1 MAPTYRSHS
10 AGGLGGART
19 LDGGMILSEP
29 TVYIDFLCPWAYR
42 GAMWLAEV
50 EKAGRIR
57 PQFRFFSL
65 SQNHDARQGS
75 PQPAVWERNPHA
87 KGLPAFLAATAA
99 RAQGVEAGE
108 RFRLGLQRARHEDH
122 LPVDER
128 TTHRLVAERSEL
140 DVARFERDVEQSDF
154 TTLAREHSE
163 AVRRGV
169 FGVPTLVWPEGR
181 SYYLKITE
189 LIPPDRAVA
198 LYDAIETVH
207 RFGEVIEIKTPES
220 EGTLAA

>member
-1 MAPTYRSHS
+1 MT
-10 AGGLGGART
+10 
-19 LDGGMILSEP
+19 ISEP

-42 GAMWLAEV
+42 GSMWLAEV

-57 PQFRFFSL
+57 ASFRFFSL
-65 SQNHDARQGS
+65 SQNHQAHEGS
-75 PQPAVWERNPHA
+75 ATPLVWEHDPQA

-99 RAQGVEAGE
+99 RAQGAELGD
-108 RFRLGLQRARHEDH
+108 RFRLALQRARHEDH
-122 LPVDER
+122 RPVDQHE
-128 TTHRLVAERSEL
+128 THRLVAERAGL
-140 DVARFERDVEQSDF
+140 DIARWEQDVKAADF
-154 TTLAREHSE
+154 TTLAKEHAE

-181 SYYLKITE
+181 SYYLKITD
-189 LIPPDRAVA
+189 LIPPDRAVP

>member
-1 MAPTYRSHS
+1 MS
-10 AGGLGGART
+10 AGEL
-19 LDGGMILSEP
+19 

-42 GAMWLAEV
+42 GSMWLADV
-50 EKAGRIR
+50 EKAGRVR
-57 PQFRFFSL
+57 PQWGFFSL
-65 SQNHDARQGS
+65 SQNHEARGGT
-75 PQPAVWERNPHA
+75 PEPPTWERNPQA

-99 RAQGVEAGE
+99 RAQGEDAGN
-108 RFRLGLQRARHEDH
+108 RFRLALQRARHKDH
-122 LPVDER
+122 LPVDQHS
-128 TTHRLVAERSEL
+128 THRLAAERAKL
-140 DVARFERDVEQSDF
+140 DVARWELDVQTADF
-154 TTLAREHSE
+154 GTLAAEHTE

-189 LIPPDRAVA
+189 LIPGDRAVA
-198 LYDAIETVH
+198 LFVAIETVH

>member
-1 MAPTYRSHS
+1 MTV
-10 AGGLGGART
+10 
-19 LDGGMILSEP
+19 SEP

-42 GAMWLAEV
+42 GAMWLADV

-65 SQNHDARQGS
+65 SQNHEARGGS
-75 PQPAVWERNPHA
+75 PHPPVWEREPKA
-87 KGLPAFLAATAA
+87 QGLAAFLAATAA
-99 RAQGVEAGE
+99 RAQGAEPGD
-108 RFRLGLQRARHEDH
+108 RFRLALQRAKHEDH
-122 LPVDER
+122 LAVDQHA
-128 TTHRLVAERSEL
+128 THRIAAERAGL
-140 DVARFERDVEQSDF
+140 DVARWEEDLKATDF
-154 TTLAREHSE
+154 TELAREHTE

-181 SYYLKITE
+181 SYYLKIID
-189 LIPPDRAVA
+189 LIPADRAVA

>member
-1 MAPTYRSHS
+1 MTV
-10 AGGLGGART
+10 T
-19 LDGGMILSEP
+19 EP

-57 PQFRFFSL
+57 PTFRFFSL
-65 SQNHDARQGS
+65 SQNHAAHDGQG
-75 PQPAVWERNPHA
+75 QPPVWERDPKA
-87 KGLPAFLAATAA
+87 QGLAAFLAATAA
-99 RAQGVEAGE
+99 RAQGAELGD
-108 RFRLGLQRARHEDH
+108 RFRLALQRARHEDH
-122 LPVDER
+122 LPVDQP
-128 TTHRLVAERSEL
+128 TTHRMAAERAGL
-140 DVARFERDVEQSDF
+140 DVARWEQDLRVADF
-154 TTLAREHSE
+154 TTLAAEHEE

-189 LIPPDRAVA
+189 LIPPERAVP

-220 EGTLAA
+220 EGTLADSPQLARSGVR

>member
-1 MAPTYRSHS
+1 MT
-10 AGGLGGART
+10 
-19 LDGGMILSEP
+19 ISEP
-29 TVYIDFLCPWAYR
+29 IVYIDFLCPWAYR
-42 GAMWLAEV
+42 GSMWLAEV

-57 PQFRFFSL
+57 PRFAFFSL
-65 SQNHDARQGS
+65 TQNHQAREGA
-75 PQPAVWERNPHA
+75 PDPPVWESDPKA

-99 RAQGVEAGE
+99 RAQGAEFGD
-108 RFRLGLQRARHEDH
+108 RFRLALQRARHEDH
-122 LPVDER
+122 LALDQHA
-128 TTHRLVAERSEL
+128 THRIAAERAGL
-140 DVARFERDVEQSDF
+140 DVARWETDLTATDF
-154 TTLAREHSE
+154 TTLAKEHGE

-181 SYYLKITE
+181 SYYLKITD
-189 LIPPDRAVA
+189 LILAERAVP

>member
-1 MAPTYRSHS
+1 MTV
-10 AGGLGGART
+10 
-19 LDGGMILSEP
+19 SEP

-57 PQFRFFSL
+57 PQYRFFSL
-65 SQNHDARQGS
+65 SQNHEARGGS
-75 PQPAVWERNPHA
+75 PQPPIWERNPQA
-87 KGLPAFLAATAA
+87 QGLGAFLAATAA
-99 RAQGVEAGE
+99 RGQGTEAGD
-108 RFRLGLQRARHEDH
+108 RFRLALQRARHEDH
-122 LPVDER
+122 LPVDQPA
-128 TTHRLVAERSEL
+128 THRVAAERAGL
-140 DVARFERDVEQSDF
+140 DLPRWETDLNATDF
-154 TTLAREHSE
+154 TTLAREHDE

-169 FGVPTLVWPEGR
+169 FGVPTLTWPEGR
-181 SYYLKITE
+181 SYYLKITD

>member
-1 MAPTYRSHS
+1 MSMA
-10 AGGLGGART
+10 
-19 LDGGMILSEP
+19 EP

-42 GAMWLAEV
+42 GAMWLAAV

-75 PQPAVWERNPHA
+75 AEPPIWERDPLA

-99 RAQGVEAGE
+99 RAQGAQAGD
-108 RFRLGLQRARHEDH
+108 RFRLALQRARHEDH
-122 LPVDER
+122 LPVDDHA
-128 TTHRLVAERSEL
+128 TFRLVAERTEL
-140 DVARFERDVEQSDF
+140 DVARFERDVQQRDF
-154 TTLAREHSE
+154 TTLAREHAE
-163 AVRRGV
+163 AVQRGV

-181 SYYLKITE
+181 SYYLKITD
-189 LIPPDRAVA
+189 LIPADRAVA

>member
-1 MAPTYRSHS
+1 MNP
-10 AGGLGGART
+10 
-19 LDGGMILSEP
+19 SEP

-42 GAMWLAEV
+42 GSMWLADV

-57 PQFRFFSL
+57 PTYRFFSL
-65 SQNHDARQGS
+65 SQNHQARDGA
-75 PQPAVWERNPHA
+75 PAPPIWERDLKA

-99 RAQGVEAGE
+99 RSQDGAAAD
-108 RFRLGLQRARHEDH
+108 RFRLALQRARHEDQ
-122 LPVDER
+122 LPVDEA
-128 TTHRLVAERSEL
+128 TTHRLAAERAGL
-140 DVARFERDVEQSDF
+140 DLPRFEMDLKAADS
-154 TTLAREHSE
+154 TTLAAEHSE

-181 SYYLKITE
+181 SYYLKITD
-189 LIPPDRAVA
+189 LIAPERAVA

>member
-1 MAPTYRSHS
+1 MT
-10 AGGLGGART
+10 
-19 LDGGMILSEP
+19 ISEP

-42 GAMWLAEV
+42 GAMWLAEA

-65 SQNHDARQGS
+65 SQNHEARGGS
-75 PQPAVWERNPHA
+75 GHPPVWERNPQA
-87 KGLPAFLAATAA
+87 QGLRAFLAATAA
-99 RAQGVEAGE
+99 RAQGAEAGD
-108 RFRLGLQRARHEDH
+108 RFRLALQRARHEDH
-122 LPVDER
+122 LPVDQP
-128 TTHRLVAERSEL
+128 TTHRVVAERAGL
-140 DVARFERDVEQSDF
+140 DVARWEADLRATDF
-154 TTLAREHSE
+154 TTLAREHDE

-169 FGVPTLVWPEGR
+169 FGVPTLAWPEGR
-181 SYYLKITE
+181 SYYLKITD
-189 LIPPDRAVA
+189 LIPANRAVA

>member
-1 MAPTYRSHS
+1 MNR
-10 AGGLGGART
+10 G
-19 LDGGMILSEP
+19 EP
-29 TVYIDFLCPWAYR
+29 TVYIDFLCPWAFR

-50 EKAGRIR
+50 EKAGRIH
-57 PQFRFFSL
+57 PTFRFFSL
-65 SQNHDARQGS
+65 SQNHAAHEGS
-75 PQPAVWERNPHA
+75 ATPPVWERDRHA

-99 RAQGVEAGE
+99 RAQGEEAGD
-108 RFRLGLQRARHEDH
+108 RFRLALQRARHEDQ
-122 LPVDER
+122 LAVDQH
-128 TTHRLVAERSEL
+128 TTHRLAAERAGL
-140 DVARFERDVEQSDF
+140 DVARFEQALKETDF
-154 TTLAREHSE
+154 TTLAEEHAD

-189 LIPPDRAVA
+189 LVPADRAVS

>member
-1 MAPTYRSHS
+1 MTV
-10 AGGLGGART
+10 
-19 LDGGMILSEP
+19 SEP

-50 EKAGRIR
+50 EKADRIR

-65 SQNHDARQGS
+65 SQNHEARGGS
-75 PQPAVWERNPHA
+75 PEPPIWERNPQA
-87 KGLPAFLAATAA
+87 QGLAAFLAATAA
-99 RAQGVEAGE
+99 RTQGAESGD
-108 RFRLGLQRARHEDH
+108 RFRLALQRARHEDH
-122 LPVDER
+122 LPVDQHA
-128 TTHRLVAERSEL
+128 THRVAAERAGL
-140 DVARFERDVEQSDF
+140 DVARWEQDLKATDF
-154 TTLAREHSE
+154 ATLAGEHAE

-181 SYYLKITE
+181 SYYLKITD
-189 LIPPDRAVA
+189 LIPPERAVA

>member
-1 MAPTYRSHS
+1 MTV
-10 AGGLGGART
+10 
-19 LDGGMILSEP
+19 SEP

-42 GAMWLAEV
+42 GSMWLAEV
-50 EKAGRIR
+50 EKAGRIQPR
-57 PQFRFFSL
+57 FQFFSL
-65 SQNHDARQGS
+65 SQNHQAREGS
-75 PQPAVWERNPHA
+75 PNPPIWERDPQA

-99 RAQGVEAGE
+99 RAQGAEPGD
-108 RFRLGLQRARHEDH
+108 RFRLALQRARHEDH
-122 LPVDER
+122 LPLDQDA
-128 TTHRLVAERSEL
+128 THRVVAERAGL
-140 DVARFERDVEQSDF
+140 DVARWEKDVKAADF
-154 TTLAREHSE
+154 SVLAKEHAE

-181 SYYLKITE
+181 SYYLKITD
-189 LIPPDRAVA
+189 LIPADRAVP

>member
-1 MAPTYRSHS
+1 MRSI
-10 AGGLGGART
+10 
-19 LDGGMILSEP
+19 DQP

-42 GAMWLAEV
+42 AAIWLAEV

-57 PQFRFFSL
+57 AEFRFFSL
-65 SQNHDARQGS
+65 TQNHATREGSGEPPVWKRDAG
-75 PQPAVWERNPHA
+75 A

-99 RAQGVEAGE
+99 RSQGVELGD
-108 RFRLGLQRARHEDH
+108 RFRLALQRARHEKH
-122 LPVDER
+122 LPVDDHD
-128 TTHRLVAERSEL
+128 THRLAAQEAGL
-140 DVARFERDVEQSDF
+140 DLDRWEADLKIASFA
-154 TTLAREHSE
+154 TLQGEHQE

-181 SYYLKITE
+181 SYYVKITE
-189 LIPPDRAVA
+189 LIPASKAVA

>member
-1 MAPTYRSHS
+1 MT
-10 AGGLGGART
+10 
-19 LDGGMILSEP
+19 LSEP

-50 EKAGRIR
+50 TAAGRIK
-57 PQFRFFSL
+57 PQYRFFSL
-65 SQNHDARQGS
+65 SQNHDSREGTGG
-75 PQPAVWERNPHA
+75 PPVWERNPRA

-99 RAQGVEAGE
+99 RGQGTEAGD
-108 RFRLGLQRARHEDH
+108 RFRLALQRARHEDH
-122 LPVDER
+122 LAADDIA
-128 TTHRLVAERSEL
+128 THRIAAERAGL
-140 DVARFERDVEQSDF
+140 DVARWEEDVKQTDF
-154 TTLAREHSE
+154 SSLAAEHAE

-169 FGVPTLVWPEGR
+169 FGVPTLTWPEGR

-189 LIPPDRAVA
+189 LIPKERAVA

>member
-1 MAPTYRSHS
+1 MT
-10 AGGLGGART
+10 
-19 LDGGMILSEP
+19 ISEP

-42 GAMWLAEV
+42 GSMWLAEV

-57 PQFRFFSL
+57 PRFAFFSL
-65 SQNHDARQGS
+65 SQNHQAHEGS
-75 PQPAVWERNPHA
+75 PNPPVWERDPQA

-99 RAQGVEAGE
+99 RAQGAELGD
-108 RFRLGLQRARHEDH
+108 RFRLALQRARHEDH
-122 LPVDER
+122 LSLDQPA
-128 TTHRLVAERSEL
+128 THQAVAERAGL
-140 DVARFERDVEQSDF
+140 DVARWEKDLRAADF
-154 TTLAREHSE
+154 TTLATEHAE

-181 SYYLKITE
+181 SYYLKITD
-189 LIPPDRAVA
+189 LIPPDRAVP

>member
-1 MAPTYRSHS
+1 MTS
-10 AGGLGGART
+10 
-19 LDGGMILSEP
+19 SEP

-57 PQFRFFSL
+57 PQYRFFSL
-65 SQNHDARQGS
+65 SQNHERREGAGGS
-75 PQPAVWERNPHA
+75 PVWQRNPKA

-99 RAQGVEAGE
+99 RVQGPEEGD
-108 RFRLGLQRARHEDH
+108 RFRIALQRARHEDH
-122 LPVDER
+122 LSVDEHA
-128 TTHRLVAERSEL
+128 THRLVAERVGL
-140 DVARFERDVEQSDF
+140 DIARWEDDLGRTDF
-154 TTLAREHSE
+154 STLAREHQE
-163 AVRRGV
+163 AVQRGV

-189 LIPPDRAVA
+189 LIPAERAVA

>member
-1 MAPTYRSHS
+1 
-10 AGGLGGART
+10 
-19 LDGGMILSEP
+19 MIVSEP

-42 GAMWLAEV
+42 GSMWLAEV
-50 EKAGRIR
+50 EKAGRIKAGYA
-57 PQFRFFSL
+57 FFSL
-65 SQNHDARQGS
+65 SQNHDAHEGKGD
-75 PQPAVWERNPHA
+75 PPVWERDPKA

-99 RAQGVEAGE
+99 RAQGTELGE
-108 RFRLGLQRARHEDH
+108 RFRLALQRARHEEH
-122 LPVDER
+122 LPVDDPA
-128 TTHRLVAERSEL
+128 THRLVAQRAGL
-140 DVARFERDVEQSDF
+140 DVARWEADLAKTDF
-154 TTLAREHSE
+154 TTLAHEHQE

-189 LIPPDRAVA
+189 LIPADRAVA

>member
-1 MAPTYRSHS
+1 MS
-10 AGGLGGART
+10 AGEL
-19 LDGGMILSEP
+19 

-42 GAMWLAEV
+42 GSMWLADV
-50 EKAGRIR
+50 EKAGRVR
-57 PQFRFFSL
+57 PQWGFFSL
-65 SQNHDARQGS
+65 SQNHEARGGT
-75 PQPAVWERNPHA
+75 PEPPTWERNPQA

-99 RAQGVEAGE
+99 RAQGEDAGN
-108 RFRLGLQRARHEDH
+108 RFRLALQRARHEDH
-122 LPVDER
+122 LPVDQHS
-128 TTHRLVAERSEL
+128 THRLAAERAKL
-140 DVARFERDVEQSDF
+140 DVARWELDVQTADF
-154 TTLAREHSE
+154 GTLAAEHTE

-189 LIPPDRAVA
+189 LIPGDRAVA

>member
-1 MAPTYRSHS
+1 MS
-10 AGGLGGART
+10 A
-19 LDGGMILSEP
+19 SKP

-50 EKAGRIR
+50 EKAGRIE
-57 PQFRFFSL
+57 PVFSFFSL
-65 SQNHDARQGS
+65 SQNHETREGVGG
-75 PQPAVWERNPHA
+75 PPVWEREPTA

-99 RAQGVEAGE
+99 RKQGAEQGE
-108 RFRLGLQRARHEDH
+108 RFRLGLQRARHEEH
-122 LPVDER
+122 LPVDDHK
-128 TTHRLVAERSEL
+128 THLLVAERTGL
-140 DVARFERDVEQSDF
+140 DVPKWQQDLKRVDF
-154 TTLAREHSE
+154 SELAREHAE

-169 FGVPTLVWPEGR
+169 FGVPTIVWPEGR

-189 LIPPDRAVA
+189 LIPSDRAVA